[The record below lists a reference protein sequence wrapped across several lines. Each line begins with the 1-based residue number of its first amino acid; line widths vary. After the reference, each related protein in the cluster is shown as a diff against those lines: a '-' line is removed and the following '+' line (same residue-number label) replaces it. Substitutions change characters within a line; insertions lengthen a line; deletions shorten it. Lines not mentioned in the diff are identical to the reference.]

1 MRSTSIL
8 NTGKTDDM
16 KLLIVEDEKP
26 AALRLTKLINEFK
39 PSWNIL
45 EVSDSIA
52 SSTKWLKANEAPD
65 LIFMDIQLADG
76 LSFEIF
82 NEIEINSPVIF
93 TTAFDQYTLRAFKVN
108 SIDYLLKPIDKS
120 ELKSAIEQF
129 ENIKQERQG
138 VSQDSIQSIL
148 ASFKSQCYKERFLVK
163 SGDQFSYIN
172 VTDAAYFY
180 AEDGVL
186 FLCTNNCKRHII
198 DYTVDK
204 LIDQLDPKEYFRI
217 NRKVIIKHDSIEK
230 INSYFNSR
238 LKLELKPQSQF
249 DVIVARERV
258 KGFKEW
264 LDS

>member
-1 MRSTSIL
+1 MNI
-8 NTGKTDDM
+8 
-16 KLLIVEDEKP
+16 LIVEDEKP
-26 AALRLTKLINEFK
+26 AALRLTKLIHEYK
-39 PSWNIL
+39 PAWNIM
-45 EVSDSIA
+45 EVADSIA
-52 SSTKWLKANEAPD
+52 TSTKWLKSNDAPD

-82 NEIEINSPVIF
+82 NKFPVKSPVIF

-108 SIDYLLKPIDKS
+108 SIDYLLKPIDKN
-120 ELKSAIEQF
+120 ELKTAIEQF
-129 ENIKQERQG
+129 EGIKQERQI
-138 VSQDSIQSIL
+138 VKQDSILSIL
-148 ASFKSQCYKERFLVK
+148 DSFKSQCYKERFLVK
-163 SGDQFSYIN
+163 SGDQFAYVN
-172 VTDAAYFY
+172 VSDAAYFY

-204 LIDQLDPKEYFRI
+204 LAEQLDPKEYYRI
-217 NRKVIIKHDSIEK
+217 NRKVIIKHNSIEK